1 MEAAI
6 FSVEIG
12 DEVGQRREEV
22 VRIVGL
28 PTKREEVSP
37 EEYVQMQGML

>member
-6 FSVEIG
+6 SGFEIG

-22 VRIVGL
+22 IRIVSL